1 MGEDDGREWE
11 LPGMSVR
18 FIQIE
23 KLRLCG
29 ETLLTALRS
38 SLISHEV
45 SSAVVSYSACWREG
59 LVEVEV

>member
-1 MGEDDGREWE
+1 
-11 LPGMSVR
+11 MSVR

-29 ETLLTALRS
+29 ETLLTTLRS
-38 SLISHEV
+38 SVISHEV
-45 SSAVVSYSACWREG
+45 CSAVVSYSACWREG

>member
-1 MGEDDGREWE
+1 
-11 LPGMSVR
+11 MSVR

-29 ETLLTALRS
+29 ESLLTTLRS
-38 SLISHEV
+38 SLISHEHC
-45 SSAVVSYSACWREG
+45 SVVASYSVCWREG